1 MLTIKI
7 TLETLKLIEEKY
19 KDYITDRNIGYILFV
34 AKFDGNIITVYDNNK
49 KNYYK
54 MTIQGQDPMSIAKLY
69 SMDEKICPK
78 KAKIEKESPYFIDVD
93 NQIGSDEVGT
103 GDFLG
108 PIIVCSAFVNHETM
122 KLIKEQGI
130 TDSKK
135 LSDEKILEI
144 VPALI
149 NKVYYI
155 SKVLTNDRYNNA
167 TNKGFNMNQIKA
179 VLHNYCLVNLHK
191 KMPYVQNVY
200 VDKFC
205 DEKLYYQYLS
215 QSKEVEKH
223 IVFKEKGETYFPSV
237 ALASCI
243 ARYLFLK
250 EIATLN
256 EKYKV
261 KIPLGA
267 SAEVDKFA
275 IEFIKKYGENEFLKI
290 CKSNFKNYQKIK
302 EQEQEKLF

>member
-1 MLTIKI
+1 
-7 TLETLKLIEEKY
+7 
-19 KDYITDRNIGYILFV
+19 
-34 AKFDGNIITVYDNNK
+34 
-49 KNYYK
+49 
-54 MTIQGQDPMSIAKLY
+54 
-69 SMDEKICPK
+69 
-78 KAKIEKESPYFIDVD
+78 
-93 NQIGSDEVGT
+93 
-103 GDFLG
+103 
-108 PIIVCSAFVNHETM
+108 
-122 KLIKEQGI
+122 
-130 TDSKK
+130 
-135 LSDEKILEI
+135 
-144 VPALI
+144 
-149 NKVYYI
+149 
-155 SKVLTNDRYNNA
+155 
-167 TNKGFNMNQIKA
+167 MNQIKA

>member
-108 PIIVCSAFVNHETM
+108 PIVVCSAFVNHETM

-167 TNKGFNMNQIKA
+167 TNKGYNMNQIKA

-256 EKYKV
+256 EIANED
-261 KIPLGA
+261 KI
-267 SAEVDKFA
+267 
-275 IEFIKKYGENEFLKI
+275 N
-290 CKSNFKNYQKIK
+290 NRNYESI
-302 EQEQEKLF
+302 